1 MHLILLKVHPFTS
14 KVLAS
19 ERSRRQRRS
28 HQRRSHQ
35 RGILALEVSELGQV
49 TELGQVLEAE
59 RALEPEVTVKAVLE
73 VAEEWLTEAMESGPV
88 W

>member
-28 HQRRSHQ
+28 HQR
-35 RGILALEVSELGQV
+35 GILALEVSELGQV
-49 TELGQVLEAE
+49 TELGQVLEPE
-59 RALEPEVTVKAVLE
+59 RVLEPEVTVKAVLE
-73 VAEEWLTEAMESGPV
+73 VTEEWLTEAMESGPV